1 MKKIVLLAVAA
12 VMICLVFA
20 GCYMDGR
27 GTYYPDIAEMKDAL
41 DDKGYTVTTDTIK
54 MEDEEISVL
63 KADKKDEFIV
73 FYRFETDKYVGEYV
87 DEMKKAHSSYDYLES
102 VTNDEKHGNIAYC
115 STKKARDHAGIQ
127 VVEVKNN

>member
-1 MKKIVLLAVAA
+1 MKKILAVMLAS

-27 GTYYPDIAEMKDAL
+27 GTYYPKIVEMKASL
-41 DDKGYTVTTDTIK
+41 EDKGYTVTTDTIK
-54 MEDEEISVL
+54 MEDEEINVL
-63 KADKKDEFIV
+63 KAEKGDEFID
-73 FYRFETDKYVGEYV
+73 FYRFETDKYVDGYM
-87 DEMKKAHSSYDYLES
+87 DEMKKSHSSYDYLNS

-115 STKKARDHAGIQ
+115 STKEARDDSGIQ